1 MAGYILRMLAHGADR
16 CLAVACVAILR
27 NTGLERQSKQQCAR
41 AEDAERELRVSDTRF
56 IAVSNREP
64 YIHRFEGDHIDC
76 VQPASGLTMALDPI
90 MRATGGTW
98 IAHGSGDA
106 DRATVDLNSHIAVP
120 PGDPS
125 YTLRRVWLDK
135 ALEDQYYYGLSNE
148 GLWPL
153 CHVAFHRPVFRR
165 SRLGSL
171 SEGESGLRGR
181 GYRGGRRPARDRVH
195 PGLSLRSVAANAERS
210 AIPI

>member
-1 MAGYILRMLAHGADR
+1 MEIARESSRLTEANLDEQRREIDRKQAAMAGYILRMLAHGADR
-16 CLAVACVAILR
+16 CLAMACVAILR

-90 MRATGGTW
+90 VRATGGAW

-106 DRATVDLNSHIAVP
+106 DRATVDLNRHIAVP
-120 PGDPS
+120 PSDPS
-125 YTLRRVWLDK
+125 YTVRR
-135 ALEDQYYYGLSNE
+135 GLA
-148 GLWPL
+148 G
-153 CHVAFHRPVFRR
+153 
-165 SRLGSL
+165 
-171 SEGESGLRGR
+171 
-181 GYRGGRRPARDRVH
+181 
-195 PGLSLRSVAANAERS
+195 
-210 AIPI
+210 